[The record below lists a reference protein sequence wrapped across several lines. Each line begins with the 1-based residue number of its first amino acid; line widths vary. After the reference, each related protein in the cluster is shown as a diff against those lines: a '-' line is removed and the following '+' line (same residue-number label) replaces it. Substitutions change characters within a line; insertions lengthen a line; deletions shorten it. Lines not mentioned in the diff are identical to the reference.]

1 MKAELYN
8 TLFFMVATVA
18 VCVTPLP
25 CFGAQVVSSDAAH
38 AHSVKMLPGENWWGL
53 GSNFGREMP
62 FTEKS
67 DFKCDLRTDNY
78 GNQTQSLLVSDRGRV
93 LYCADP
99 VEAKISGGEICFT
112 PGRDMPVAVESAGHT
127 LADAFR
133 HASKKFFPPPGGEPE
148 LLYFSAP
155 QYNTW
160 IELTYHQNEKDVLA
174 YAQSMLDH
182 GLPPGIFMIDDTWQH
197 GYGTWEFD
205 ARRFSDP
212 KGMVDK
218 LHDMGFK
225 VLLWMCPYVSLDSP
239 AYRLLEFGRSDT
251 CRRLPTGGFM
261 LEAGND
267 RAAAVKWWNGRSALV
282 DLSHPNGYKWFT
294 GELDGLCRNYGID
307 AFKLDN
313 SGVEDFLGL
322 RANDGTLD
330 AAGLNGLYARL
341 ALRYPGSEC
350 RAVFGLAGQP
360 IIVRLHDKDHSW
372 KALQRLV
379 PDMLAAGMSGYPFVC
394 PDMVGGGSWS
404 AFLPGSPFDAEL
416 FVRSAQ
422 VHALCPMM
430 QISASPWRVLDER
443 HQEAFLAAV
452 RLRQKF
458 APNIVELAKR
468 AAKDGEPIMRNL
480 EYVFP
485 GQGYAEV
492 RDEFMM
498 GDGLLV
504 APVVEKGVS
513 SRSVLLPPGSWVADD
528 GTLYDGPAR
537 IEVSVDLQ
545 RIPYF
550 LREKP
555 PVSGAEERK

>member
-1 MKAELYN
+1 
-8 TLFFMVATVA
+8 
-18 VCVTPLP
+18 
-25 CFGAQVVSSDAAH
+25 
-38 AHSVKMLPGENWWGL
+38 
-53 GSNFGREMP
+53 
-62 FTEKS
+62 
-67 DFKCDLRTDNY
+67 
-78 GNQTQSLLVSDRGRV
+78 
-93 LYCADP
+93 
-99 VEAKISGGEICFT
+99 
-112 PGRDMPVAVESAGHT
+112 
-127 LADAFR
+127 
-133 HASKKFFPPPGGEPE
+133 
-148 LLYFSAP
+148 
-155 QYNTW
+155 
-160 IELTYHQNEKDVLA
+160 
-174 YAQSMLDH
+174 
-182 GLPPGIFMIDDTWQH
+182 
-197 GYGTWEFD
+197 
-205 ARRFSDP
+205 
-212 KGMVDK
+212 
-218 LHDMGFK
+218 
-225 VLLWMCPYVSLDSP
+225 
-239 AYRLLEFGRSDT
+239 
-251 CRRLPTGGFM
+251 
-261 LEAGND
+261 
-267 RAAAVKWWNGRSALV
+267 
-282 DLSHPNGYKWFT
+282 
-294 GELDGLCRNYGID
+294 
-307 AFKLDN
+307 
-313 SGVEDFLGL
+313 
-322 RANDGTLD
+322 
-330 AAGLNGLYARL
+330 
-341 ALRYPGSEC
+341 
-350 RAVFGLAGQP
+350 
-360 IIVRLHDKDHSW
+360 
-372 KALQRLV
+372 
-379 PDMLAAGMSGYPFVC
+379 
-394 PDMVGGGSWS
+394 MVGGGSWS